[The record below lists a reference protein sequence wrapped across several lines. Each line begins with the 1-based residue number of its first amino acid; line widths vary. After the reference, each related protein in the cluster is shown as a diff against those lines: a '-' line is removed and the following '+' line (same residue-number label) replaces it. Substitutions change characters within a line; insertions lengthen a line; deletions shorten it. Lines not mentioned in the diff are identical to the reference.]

1 MDGVQNV
8 RRQACSSVGVAG
20 VMLIPSIAA
29 YPRSLGPRDPH
40 VSRLVSR
47 HGGQRAPRP
56 PWAARLDIQRLEV
69 GAMSELQCV
78 ARLKIHAGK
87 LDEFK
92 RLAAK
97 CTELVRT
104 KDTGTLQYELYL
116 NGDNTECLV
125 FERYRDSQ
133 ALLLDH
139 FKNMGDTMTAIF
151 QTCTGS
157 RD

>member
-1 MDGVQNV
+1 
-8 RRQACSSVGVAG
+8 
-20 VMLIPSIAA
+20 
-29 YPRSLGPRDPH
+29 
-40 VSRLVSR
+40 
-47 HGGQRAPRP
+47 
-56 PWAARLDIQRLEV
+56 
-69 GAMSELQCV
+69 MSELQCV

-97 CTELVRT
+97 CAELVRT

-133 ALLLDH
+133 ALLDH

-157 RD
+157 GEICGTLSPELSEQLEDSPVQAYAPFLAV